1 MPAVHIPTTQ
11 YVERRRQLMAQLPAD
26 SVVLI
31 PAAKELTRSADT
43 EFMFR
48 QDSYFYY
55 LTGFNEPDALLVLKP
70 DAEQAVTLFCR
81 EKDKLAEVWQGRRLG
96 VEAAVDTLQ
105 VDAAFTLAEVD
116 EQLRELVN
124 GTSQLWYPDG
134 LYADWDEYVQNL
146 IKTLRQGPKRGWQ
159 APSMRRDV
167 RGLLDEM
174 RLYKDQHE
182 LAIMEQ
188 AATLSANAHCRAME
202 KAYPGIH
209 EYQLEA
215 EIHHEF
221 ARNGARFPAY
231 NSIVGG
237 GANACILHYTENQ
250 DAIAD
255 GDLVL
260 IDAGCELAGYAA
272 DITRTFPVNGTFSDE
287 QAALYQIVLE
297 AQYAALAEVKPGSNF
312 HQANQ
317 AAVAV
322 VTQGLLSLGI
332 LQGELDDLIANDAH
346 KPFLMH
352 GIGHW
357 LGLDVHDVGDYQRT
371 DGKQLRAFKAG
382 MVLTIEPGIY
392 IDDSHDVDP
401 KWHNIGI
408 RIEDNVVIT
417 DNGHQLLTGDV
428 PKDIDAIEQL
438 MASAKGA

>member
-1 MPAVHIPTTQ
+1 MPAAHIPLTR

-43 EFMFR
+43 EYMFR

-70 DAEQAVTLFCR
+70 DAEQQVTLFCR
-81 EKDKLAEVWQGRRLG
+81 VKDKLAEIWQGRRLG
-96 VEAAVDTLQ
+96 AEAAVAALQ
-105 VDAAFTLAEVD
+105 IDAAYPLTELD

-124 GTSQLWYPDG
+124 GSSQLWYPDG
-134 LYADWDEYVQNL
+134 LYSDWDEYVQNL

-174 RLYKDQHE
+174 RLIKDDDE
-182 LAIMEQ
+182 LAVMRR
-188 AATLSANAHCRAME
+188 AAEISANAHCRAME
-202 KAYPGIH
+202 KSYAGIQ
-209 EYQLEA
+209 EFQLEA

-272 DITRTFPVNGTFSDE
+272 DITRTYPINGRFSDE
-287 QAALYQIVLE
+287 QKALYEIVLE
-297 AQYAALAEVKPGSNF
+297 AQKAALAEIKPGSNF

-332 LQGELDDLIANDAH
+332 LEGELDDLIANDAH

-371 DGKQLRAFKAG
+371 DGKQLRAFAPG

-392 IDDSHDVDP
+392 IDDSHELDSR
-401 KWHNIGI
+401 WHNIGI

-417 DNGHQLLTGDV
+417 EDGYEMLTADV
-428 PKDIDAIEQL
+428 PKEADDIERL
-438 MASAKGA
+438 MAQQ

>member
-1 MPAVHIPTTQ
+1 MSAVQIPLSR
-11 YVERRRQLMAQLPAD
+11 YVERRKALMAQLPAN
-26 SVVLI
+26 SIVLI

-55 LTGFNEPDALLVLKP
+55 LTGFNEPDGLLVLKP
-70 DAEQAVTLFCR
+70 DGEQPVTLFCR
-81 EKDKLAEVWQGRRLG
+81 AKDKLAEIWQGRRLG
-96 VEAAVDTLQ
+96 ADAAVDTLQ
-105 VDAAFTLAEVD
+105 LDAAFELSELD
-116 EQLRELVN
+116 EQLQDLVN
-124 GTSQLWYPDG
+124 GCSQLWYPDG
-134 LYADWDEYVQNL
+134 LYPDWDDYVQNL
-146 IKTLRQGPKRGWQ
+146 INTLRHGPKRGWL
-159 APSMRRDV
+159 APSLRRDV

-174 RLYKDQHE
+174 RLIKDEDE
-182 LAIMEQ
+182 LAIMRRAGEI
-188 AATLSANAHCRAME
+188 SANAHCRAME
-202 KAYPGIH
+202 KSYPGIY

-272 DITRTFPVNGTFSDE
+272 DITRTFPVNGRFSDE
-287 QAALYQIVLE
+287 QKALYQIVLD
-297 AQYAALAEVKPGSNF
+297 AQYAALATIKPGSNF
-312 HQANQ
+312 YQANQ

-322 VTQGLLSLGI
+322 VTEGLLKLGI
-332 LQGELDDLIANDAH
+332 LQGELEQLLEEGAH

-371 DGKQLRAFKAG
+371 DGKQLRAFVKG

-392 IDDSHDVDP
+392 IDDSHDIDL

-417 DNGHQLLTGDV
+417 RDGYELLTGGV
-428 PKDIDAIEQL
+428 PKELADIEQL
-438 MASAKGA
+438 MATTK